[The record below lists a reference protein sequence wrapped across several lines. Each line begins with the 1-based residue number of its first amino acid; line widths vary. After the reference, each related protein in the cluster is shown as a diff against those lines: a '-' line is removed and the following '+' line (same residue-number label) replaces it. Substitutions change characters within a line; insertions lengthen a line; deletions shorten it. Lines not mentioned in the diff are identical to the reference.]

1 MEAQPAKN
9 KIELIK
15 ICPASFLLRIAEA
28 GISWVFNAW
37 PDTAKYLIQKELEIN
52 GIVYP
57 DVLMQTDRGV
67 SCTLVEFPLLHS
79 LFNQGMF
86 FRGEKPHLV
95 GTQRQLDLASESFR
109 RGLYGFYDTAEMEGC
124 DLSDE
129 EMEGLAR
136 EIEGLSLNG
145 IQPIDELLEL
155 IPLIA
160 LEDSHTNNKATT
172 YRGMS
177 ITKKSLNVFGIEYQ
191 GEQVEIDC
199 NLSKKEQYVPPLDI
213 DVKHVPFKLFQV
225 IDTGE
230 EDGFSPK
237 SCMHTLI
244 QWRER
249 IICIDLPMNV
259 TYLLD
264 KVSISR
270 TEIDA
275 VIFTHNHDDHIGDL
289 STLIQMDKKVTII
302 CPRIV
307 WKSILLK
314 ASAMFD
320 MEMDELAEYF
330 EYIPIRYGEE
340 YDYAGLLITA
350 HPSIHPVPCAVYRIR
365 GIVDREW
372 KVYGHMSDIL
382 NFQRCQ
388 NLIREGYI
396 SQKRFNEYRSF
407 LLEPATVKKIDVGT
421 KEGEEASSVH
431 GSWRDF
437 SNDSSEHIVLAHTRE
452 ESLDLKATILVGQF
466 ARAGSARDLGNR
478 TTYTYQDKYRERS
491 LKYLGNYLFS
501 LLGNKIRQGL
511 IKASQVRAY
520 LRILA
525 DNEIVV
531 IQPNTP
537 FLKMGTQSEFVDLVI
552 GGVGSIWR
560 NQGTELIRVTNV
572 NAGDV
577 LGDVGVLSQIPR
589 TATIR
594 SETYMHVLR
603 IPGFLFREIVVNLG
617 IFPAEVQGQ
626 NESLIQK
633 IWRHREIVQ
642 GSHLFGAEVPVH
654 LQDRVAKHSVEVLV
668 KKGDSLFADKAAKGA
683 LFLGSDA
690 DAFAIMIDGLE
701 LGQDLAHTPVFGE
714 GSFVS
719 GKPEPYDVSVR
730 KGTILL
736 RMGREELDWMRKVP
750 IFKLRLK
757 QLAEQRALLM
767 QRLLLQERGP

>member
-1 MEAQPAKN
+1 MEVQPAGK
-9 KIELIK
+9 KVEVIK
-15 ICPASFLLRIAEA
+15 ICPAAFLLRIAEA
-28 GISWVFNAW
+28 EISWVFNAW
-37 PDTAKYLIQKELEIN
+37 PDTAKYLIQKELEIT

-57 DVLMQTDRGV
+57 DVLMQTDRGI
-67 SCTLVEFPLLHS
+67 SCTLVEFPLLHG
-79 LFNQGMF
+79 LFNQGMY
-86 FRGEKPHLV
+86 FRGERPHLV

-109 RGLYGFYDTAEMEGC
+109 RGLYGFYDTSEMEEC
-124 DLSDE
+124 DLSEE
-129 EMEGLAR
+129 EMNALAR

-160 LEDSHTNNKATT
+160 LDDHPTITKATT
-172 YRGMS
+172 YRGLR
-177 ITKKSLNVFGIEYQ
+177 IWKKSLNVFAIEYQ

-199 NLSKKEQYVPPLDI
+199 NLSKNEQYVPPLDI
-213 DVKHVPFKLFQV
+213 DVKHVPYKLFQV

-230 EDGFSPK
+230 EDGFSAK

-249 IICIDLPMNV
+249 IICVDLPMNV

-264 KVSISR
+264 KVSVSR

-320 MEMDELAEYF
+320 IEMDELAEYF
-330 EYIPIRYGEE
+330 DYIPIRYGEE

-388 NLIREGYI
+388 NLISEGYI
-396 SQKRFNEYRSF
+396 SQKRFNEYRNF

-421 KEGEEASSVH
+421 KEGQEDISVH
-431 GSWRDF
+431 GSWKDF
-437 SNDSSEHIVLAHTRE
+437 VNDSSGHIVLAHTCE
-452 ESLDLKATILVGQF
+452 EDLDLKATVLVGQF
-466 ARAGSARDLGNR
+466 ARAGSARDLGER
-478 TTYTYQDKYRERS
+478 TSQTYQDKYRERA
-491 LKYLGNYLFS
+491 LRYLGNYLFS
-501 LLGNKIRQGL
+501 LLDDKVKQGL
-511 IKASQVRAY
+511 INSSQVRAY

-525 DNEIVV
+525 DNEILV

-560 NQGTELIRVTNV
+560 DQGTELIHITNV
-572 NAGDV
+572 NAGDM
-577 LGDVGVLSQIPR
+577 LGDIGVLSKIPR
-589 TATIR
+589 TASIR

-603 IPGFLFREIVVNLG
+603 IPGFLFREIVVGLG
-617 IFPAEVQGQ
+617 IFPTGAQGQ
-626 NESLIQK
+626 DESMIQK

-642 GSHLFGAEVPVH
+642 RSHLFGAEVPVH
-654 LQDRVAKHSVEVLV
+654 LQNKVAKHAVEVRV
-668 KKGDSLFADKAAKGA
+668 KKGDLLFADKAAEGA
-683 LFLGSDA
+683 LFLGSDS
-690 DAFAIMIDGLE
+690 DAFAIMVNGRE
-701 LGQDLAHTPVFGE
+701 LGRDLVHTPVFGE
-714 GSFVS
+714 GNFNGRS
-719 GKPEPYDVSVR
+719 EPYDVRVQ
-730 KGTILL
+730 KATIML
-736 RMGREELDWMRKVP
+736 RIGREEFDWIREVP
-750 IFKLRLK
+750 VFKLRLK
-757 QLAEQRALLM
+757 QLAD
-767 QRLLLQERGP
+767 QRLLLIQQFLGLQ